1 MMDRPRLDALIAKGI
16 SRMSEDCVIS
26 GETLWSRS
34 QLQAAIAEI
43 SVALKDKGLEPGDI
57 VGVRMERG
65 AELVAALCGVLM
77 AGGVYLPLDPNYPQA
92 RLDYMR
98 EDSGA
103 MFEVTAGGVENLPTG
118 RRRHGTDDLAYL
130 IYTSGSTGRPKG
142 VAVTHTNVENFLRSM
157 REEPGLTEQ
166 DTLLAVTTP
175 SFDISVLEIF
185 GPLTAGARLV
195 IATEEEVR
203 NGERLSALIARH
215 GVTIMQ
221 ATPSTWRLM
230 LDAGW
235 QGAPGLKAL
244 CGGEELPAPLA
255 DQLLAHTGELWNMY
269 GPTETTVWSACAKIT
284 RSEDI
289 PLGRAIAATDLRI
302 LNEDG
307 SDLPQGEVGEIVIGG
322 AGVTDGYWQRP
333 ELNAEK
339 FFTDE
344 MGRRFFRTG
353 DAGLIDNDGRL
364 RFRGRLDRQ
373 VKLRG
378 HRIEPEEIERVLK
391 SLPGVQDAAVTVV
404 MEEGAAS
411 ALIAH
416 LAPKLDLDAMKELAA
431 AQLPAIMVPSQM
443 IGYDALPRLPN
454 GKIDR
459 NTLSIVTAE
468 AAASPS
474 PMTPTEA
481 IIAEVFSGLLKQEV
495 TDTSKHFFELGGHS
509 LLAARALAQLRA
521 KTGTSLPLTFIFEA
535 ESITDLAER
544 IDGLTPTEEFEF

>member
-1 MMDRPRLDALIAKGI
+1 MMDRPRLDALIARGI
-16 SRMSEDCVIS
+16 SQMAEDCVIS
-26 GETLWSRS
+26 GEVRWSRS

-103 MFEVTAGGVENLPTG
+103 MFEVTAEGVEKLVTG
-118 RRRHGTDDLAYL
+118 RRQTGTQGLAYL

-142 VAVTHTNVENFLRSM
+142 VAVTHANVENFLRSM
-157 REEPGLTEQ
+157 SEEPGLTEK
-166 DTLLAVTTP
+166 DTLLTVTTP

-203 NGERLSALIARH
+203 NGDQLSALIAH
-215 GVTIMQ
+215 QGVTIMQ

-244 CGGEELPAPLA
+244 CGGEELPATLA
-255 DQLLAHTGELWNMY
+255 DQLLARTGELWNMY
-269 GPTETTVWSACAKIT
+269 GPTETTVWSACANIT
-284 RSEDI
+284 RCEDI

-353 DAGLIDNDGRL
+353 DAGLIDKDGCL

-391 SLPGVQDAAVTVV
+391 SLPGVEDAAVTVA

-416 LAPKLDLDAMKELAA
+416 LAPNLDMDAMKELTA

-443 IGYDALPRLPN
+443 IGHDALPRLPN
-454 GKIDR
+454 GKTDR
-459 NTLSIVTAE
+459 NALSTMTADK
-468 AAASPS
+468 AASPS